1 VKPLRRKSS
10 EFLVCVICGDH
21 RNVELHHI
29 GGRRHIAWLLAPL
42 CRRHH
47 RQCHLLIEASGVDL
61 EHTEDPI
68 ERLIRA
74 MKAISIFLCMLQ
86 DALHETHSSKR

>member
-1 VKPLRRKSS
+1 VSQRRRPNAC
-10 EFLVCVICGDH
+10 LVCVICGDH
-21 RNVELHHI
+21 RGVELHHI
-29 GGRRHIAWLLAPL
+29 GGRHHIAWLLAPL

-47 RQCHLLIEASGVDL
+47 RQCHALMEVAGVDL
-61 EHTEDPI
+61 EHTRDPV

-86 DALHETHSSKR
+86 NALHEIHSSKR